1 MLKHAFMVDS
11 NSDLPLYQ
19 QVYDHL
25 AQQIRTGQLAAGE
38 RLPGKRSL
46 AEDLGVSV
54 NTVDTAYQMLTAEG
68 YLESRLRSGFF
79 VQPFTDLL
87 PETACLP
94 SPAPQCAQSAVPPS
108 RFDLSVTGVDTS
120 LFPFRTWGRIQK
132 DLLYSAPEL
141 LAHGH
146 RQGDED
152 LRQAIA
158 EYLRAYRGVQCSAHQ
173 IVVGAGMEYLLGLL
187 ARMLGGDG
195 QAMAAVENPGYRR
208 SWVIL
213 RNNGVP
219 CQFVDINSGGMD
231 LAALSGSGANIAYVT
246 PSHQFPTGVTMPV
259 GRRAELLRW
268 AQEKPGR
275 YIIEDDY
282 DSEFRFDIRPLP
294 SLQGM
299 AGPAGPVIYLT
310 TFSKSLS
317 PSIRIACM
325 VLPQPLME
333 RYLSMY
339 GDYSNTVSRFDQQ
352 TLCQFIQG
360 GHFTRHLARMRKVY
374 RGRMEALADALEN
387 AFGPGRVI
395 LQGRHTGL
403 HLLLTLNNG
412 PGEAVMVR
420 CAQEQGVLLTG
431 LSSYFMA
438 RRQNCPPNTVV
449 IGFASLPPQD
459 IEPLAKALK
468 KAWDPA
474 S

>member
-1 MLKHAFMVDS
+1 MVNHAFVVASDS
-11 NSDLPLYQ
+11 KEPLYQ
-19 QVYDHL
+19 QVYNHL
-25 AQQIRTGQLAAGE
+25 AEQIRSGQLPAGE

-46 AEDLGVSV
+46 AEALGVSV

-68 YLESRLRSGFF
+68 YLESRPRSGFF
-79 VQPFTDLL
+79 VQQYTDLL
-87 PETACLP
+87 PGTSPVPLP
-94 SPAPQCAQSAVPPS
+94 PEPAPLPESPS
-108 RFDLSVTGVDTS
+108 RFDLSVTGVDIS

-132 DLLYSAPEL
+132 DLLYTAPDL

-146 RQGDED
+146 RQGDPE
-152 LRQAIA
+152 LRSAIA
-158 EYLRAYRGVQCSAHQ
+158 DYLRAYRGVQCTAQQ

-187 ARMLGGDG
+187 ARMLGGNG
-195 QAMAAVENPGYRR
+195 QALAAVENPGYRR

-219 CQFVDINSGGMD
+219 CHFVDINSGGMD
-231 LAALSGSGANIAYVT
+231 LDALSSSRANIAYVT
-246 PSHQFPTGVTMPV
+246 PSHQFPTGVTMPA

-268 AQEKPGR
+268 AQMRPGR

-325 VLPQPLME
+325 VLPQPLLE
-333 RYLSMY
+333 RYQAMY
-339 GDYSNTVSRFDQQ
+339 SEYSNTVSRFDQQ
-352 TLCQFIQG
+352 TLCRFIQG

-374 RGRMEALADALEN
+374 RGRMEALSEALEQ
-387 AFGPGRVI
+387 AFGPGRVV

-403 HLLLTLNNG
+403 HLLLTLKDG
-412 PGEAVMVR
+412 PGETAMVQR
-420 CAQEQGVLLTG
+420 ARQQGVQLSG

-438 RRQNCPPNTVV
+438 REQNCPPNTVV
-449 IGFASLPPQD
+449 VGYASLPPQD
-459 IEPLAKALK
+459 IQPLAQALK
-468 KAWDPA
+468 IAWG
-474 S
+474 